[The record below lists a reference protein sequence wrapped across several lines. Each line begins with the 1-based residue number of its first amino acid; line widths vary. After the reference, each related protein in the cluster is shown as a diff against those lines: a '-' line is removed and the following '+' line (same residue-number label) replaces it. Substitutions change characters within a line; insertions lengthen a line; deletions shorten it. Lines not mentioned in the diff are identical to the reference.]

1 MPSDFRSDPMD
12 SPEGKGRARRAWDA
26 YANAVNK
33 PLLPLLKPAI
43 HAYARKW
50 TMDQIGF
57 WVAWHMYGGFEGL
70 VEHAGMHPSTVWR
83 KVAKFREYFGVHP
96 DVYRMPG
103 VTLDPEAFW
112 AAATEA
118 QAATLAA
125 DADADADA
133 GEG

>member
-1 MPSDFRSDPMD
+1 MASDFRSDPMA
-12 SPEGKGRARRAWDA
+12 SPEGTGRARAVWDG
-26 YANAVNK
+26 YVNAVNK
-33 PLLPLLKPAI
+33 VTLPLMMPAI

-83 KVAKFREYFGVHP
+83 KVSKFRKYFGAHP

-118 QAATLAA
+118 KAAHDAA
-125 DADADADA
+125 QPEEA
-133 GEG
+133 G